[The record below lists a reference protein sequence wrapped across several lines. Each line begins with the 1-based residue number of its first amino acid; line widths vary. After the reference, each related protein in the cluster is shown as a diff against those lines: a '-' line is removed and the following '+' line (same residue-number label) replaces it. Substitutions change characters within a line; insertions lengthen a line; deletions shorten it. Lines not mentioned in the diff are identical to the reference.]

1 MTYAFHYLA
10 VRAAPCLGIN
20 CISRY
25 VLSCSDSR
33 RLPLPDNVNFL
44 RHVLWRDA
52 AKRLTF
58 IRLLGLHSLRFGSNG
73 KEKMQGAKKTT
84 TRNSKKKKKK
94 PYISEI
100 NKSDSIYLCAWSYQ
114 LLYKIW
120 HFKMPPPQEKD
131 HNPSRSLT
139 LRHAT
144 SIAIAP
150 NSPDFNCA

>member
-33 RLPLPDNVNFL
+33 RLQLPDNVNFL

-58 IRLLGLHSLRFGSNG
+58 TRLLGLHRLRFTSNG
-73 KEKMQGAKKTT
+73 REEKQGEMTQ
-84 TRNSKKKKKK
+84 NSKKKRTHTFQKSIKVTVFICVHEVISRCKKFGASK
-94 PYISEI
+94 
-100 NKSDSIYLCAWSYQ
+100 C
-114 LLYKIW
+114 LLRRR
-120 HFKMPPPQEKD
+120 D

-139 LRHAT
+139 ALRHAMR
-144 SIAIAP
+144 IAIVP
-150 NSPDFNCA
+150 NSPDFN

>member
-58 IRLLGLHSLRFGSNG
+58 TRLLGLHRLCFTSNG
-73 KEKMQGAKKTT
+73 REKKKAGDDTRQKKTPHT
-84 TRNSKKKKKK
+84 FQKSIKVTVFICVHEVISRCKKFGVSK
-94 PYISEI
+94 
-100 NKSDSIYLCAWSYQ
+100 C
-114 LLYKIW
+114 LLRRR
-120 HFKMPPPQEKD
+120 D

-139 LRHAT
+139 ALRHMT
-144 SIAIAP
+144 RIAIAP
-150 NSPDFNCA
+150 NSPDFNCT